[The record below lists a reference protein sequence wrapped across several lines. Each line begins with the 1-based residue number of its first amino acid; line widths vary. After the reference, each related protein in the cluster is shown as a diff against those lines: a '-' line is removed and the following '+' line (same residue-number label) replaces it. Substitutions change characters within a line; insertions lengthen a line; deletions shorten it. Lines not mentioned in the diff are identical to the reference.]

1 MSLIAFQKYK
11 QDLPLFI
18 GTNIHPLLKVRN
30 LEFILVLLS
39 LPALPI
45 VKPKLTP
52 QNTMQAKAVVFL
64 NSVPTVLLF
73 CLHLQAAL
81 HHLFPTKQIVDF

>member
-1 MSLIAFQKYK
+1 M
-11 QDLPLFI
+11 
-18 GTNIHPLLKVRN
+18 LKVRN

-45 VKPKLTP
+45 VKPKLTL
-52 QNTMQAKAVVFL
+52 QNTMQAKAVIFL
-64 NSVPTVLLF
+64 NSIPTVLLF

-81 HHLFPTKQIVDF
+81 PPSISYKSNCRLLKLAFRATYNLVLPVPLD